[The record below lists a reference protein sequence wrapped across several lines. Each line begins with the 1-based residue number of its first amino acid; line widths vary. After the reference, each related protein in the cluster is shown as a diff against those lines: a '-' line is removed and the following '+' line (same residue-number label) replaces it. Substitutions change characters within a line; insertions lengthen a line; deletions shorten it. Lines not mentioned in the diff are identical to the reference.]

1 MVTIFLDIDGVLATD
16 KEFMRNSEKFKE
28 TKEWARKLDVPYPFN
43 PQCVEIFNEILSTT
57 ECQII
62 LSSDWRISWTLEELD
77 IIFKENGVKQS
88 PVGITEKNLYCNIGN
103 YNKKRAS
110 EIEFYIQE
118 NRIKDWIILDD
129 LNIHPYFPGRK
140 KNNIFKT
147 EDREGLKKTGIKEKI
162 IRRLQRYAPVAEQ
175 VDALDLKSN
184 VP

>member
-16 KEFMRNSEKFKE
+16 KEFMRNSKKFKE

-57 ECQII
+57 ECQIV

-88 PVGITEKNLYCNIGN
+88 PVNITEKALYFHEGN
-103 YNKKRAS
+103 YNKKRAG

-118 NRIKDWIILDD
+118 NNIEDWIILDD
-129 LNIHPYFPGRK
+129 LNVYPYFPDGKRDG
-140 KNNIFKT
+140 IFKT
-147 EDREGLKKTGIKEKI
+147 EDQEGLKKTGIKEKI
-162 IRRLQRYAPVAEQ
+162 IRRLQRYDTE
-175 VDALDLKSN
+175 K
-184 VP
+184 